1 MKAESLIRALDP
13 SYRFRWEVYDSILK
27 NLITPETR
35 WLDAGCGMN
44 LAAQEFPCRLNVGMD
59 KYLHHGLHRGSGVF
73 FIAGDLEY
81 IPFNDRTFNLVSL
94 NTVVEHLE
102 DPAPVF
108 REIHRVLAP
117 DGHLLIHTTNIQ
129 SPMIFLGKA
138 LPQRLRRLLFTRA
151 FGALEDDIFKTY
163 HRANTAQALKNIPG
177 FKVVEFHAVQDI
189 NRTRRSVF
197 LVLLGYHLLSLLPG
211 LRWLRT
217 NMVVLLRKTST

>member
-1 MKAESLIRALDP
+1 MKAESLIRAIDP
-13 SYRFRWEVYDSILK
+13 SYRYRWEVYDSILK

-44 LAAQEFPCRLNVGMD
+44 LAVQEFPCRLNAGMD
-59 KYLHHGLHRGSGVF
+59 MCRHPGLLRNPGAF
-73 FIAGDLEY
+73 FVAGNLKH
-81 IPFNDRTFNLVSL
+81 IPFKNGAFSLVSL

-102 DPAPVF
+102 NPAPVF

-163 HRANTAQALKNIPG
+163 HRANTAHALKNIPG

-197 LVLLGYHLLSLLPG
+197 LVLLGYHLVSLLPG